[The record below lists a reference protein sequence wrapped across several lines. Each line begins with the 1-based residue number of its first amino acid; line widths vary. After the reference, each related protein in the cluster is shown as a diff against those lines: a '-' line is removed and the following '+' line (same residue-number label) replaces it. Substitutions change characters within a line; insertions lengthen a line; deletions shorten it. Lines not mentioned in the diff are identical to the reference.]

1 MSGRDLESFME
12 NADEFAALSD
22 DDKARLFAGES
33 LQGETDKANTPDADT
48 ATDAAAES
56 SATPAAAT
64 TVEPGTDETPATKPQ
79 EPVVLAKD
87 GEHTIPFSVLEAERQ
102 RVRDLEQQ
110 LQALQPAKDPAAE
123 TTTKATEPAAV
134 PADEELKQLFAERDD
149 ALYSGDAEKTAELNM
164 KIFNVQQERATQAA
178 IARIEARTAEQAAQE
193 AEKAA
198 QRQVETNAAA
208 VAEKYPILDFKSS
221 NANRDAIDL
230 VVAERDRLMAQ
241 GVPFADA
248 IVQAADKVAPLFSAK
263 TGTTTQSEPKPDAA
277 ARAAEV
283 ISKAKSQVP
292 TSLSSVPAGA
302 SVHHDEGEAI
312 RNRSGLSLLNSFD
325 GKSADDILKLMSRVI

>member
-22 DDKARLFAGES
+22 DDKARLFAGEA
-33 LQGETDKANTPDADT
+33 LQGDTDKANTPDADT
-48 ATDAAAES
+48 ATDAATES
-56 SATPAAAT
+56 SATPTAAT
-64 TVEPGTDETPATKPQ
+64 AVEPGKDETPATKPQ

-110 LQALQPAKDPAAE
+110 LQALQPAKDAPAE
-123 TTTKATEPAAV
+123 TEQQATTPTVE
-134 PADEELKQLFAERDD
+134 ADEELKQLFAERDD
-149 ALYSGDAEKTAELNM
+149 ALYSGDTKKTAELNM
-164 KIFNVQQERATQAA
+164 KIFTVQQERATQAA
-178 IARIEARTAEQAAQE
+178 IERIDARNAEQSAKD
-193 AEKAA
+193 AEKDM
-198 QRQVETNAAA
+198 QRQVEANAAA
-208 VAEKYPILDFKSS
+208 VAEKYPFLDFKSE

-230 VVAERDRLMAQ
+230 VVAQRDRLMAQ

-248 IVQAADKVAPLFSAK
+248 IVQAADKVALLFAPK
-263 TGTTTQSEPKPDAA
+263 QTTTTPEPKPDAA
-277 ARAAEV
+277 AKAAEV
-283 ISKAKSQVP
+283 ISKAKNQVP

-312 RNRSGLSLLNSFD
+312 RNRSGLSLLNTFE

>member
-22 DDKARLFAGES
+22 DDKARLFAGEA
-33 LQGETDKANTPDADT
+33 LQGDTDKANTPDADT
-48 ATDAAAES
+48 ATDAATES
-56 SATPAAAT
+56 SATPTAAT
-64 TVEPGTDETPATKPQ
+64 AVEPGTDEPATKPQ

-123 TTTKATEPAAV
+123 TTTKATEPAAAV
-134 PADEELKQLFAERDD
+134 QADEELKQLFAERDD
-149 ALYSGDAEKTAELNM
+149 ALYSGDTKKTAELNM
-164 KIFNVQQERATQAA
+164 KIFTVQQERATQAA
-178 IARIEARTAEQAAQE
+178 IERIDARNAEQSAKD
-193 AEKAA
+193 AEKDM
-198 QRQVETNAAA
+198 QRQVEANAAA
-208 VAEKYPILDFKSS
+208 VAEKYPFLDFKSE

-230 VVAERDRLMAQ
+230 VVAQRDRLMAQ

-283 ISKAKSQVP
+283 ISKAKNQVP

-312 RNRSGLSLLNSFD
+312 RNRSGLSLLNTFE

>member
-22 DDKARLFAGES
+22 DDKARLFAGEA
-33 LQGETDKANTPDADT
+33 LQGDTDKANTPDADT
-48 ATDAAAES
+48 ATDAATES
-56 SATPAAAT
+56 SATPTAAT
-64 TVEPGTDETPATKPQ
+64 AVEPGTDEPATKPQ

-110 LQALQPAKDPAAE
+110 LQALQPAKDAPAE
-123 TTTKATEPAAV
+123 TEQQATTPTVE
-134 PADEELKQLFAERDD
+134 ADEELKQLFAERDD
-149 ALYSGDAEKTAELNM
+149 ALYSGDTKKTAELNM
-164 KIFNVQQERATQAA
+164 KIFTVQQERATQAA
-178 IARIEARTAEQAAQE
+178 IERIDARNAEQSAKD
-193 AEKAA
+193 AEKDM
-198 QRQVETNAAA
+198 QRQVEANAAA
-208 VAEKYPILDFKSS
+208 VAEKYPFLDFKSE

-230 VVAERDRLMAQ
+230 VVAQRDRLMAQ

-248 IVQAADKVAPLFSAK
+248 IVQAADKVALLFAPK
-263 TGTTTQSEPKPDAA
+263 QTTTTPEPKPDAA

-283 ISKAKSQVP
+283 ISKAKTQVP

-312 RNRSGLSLLNSFD
+312 RNRSGLSLLNTFE

>member
-1 MSGRDLESFME
+1 ME

-33 LQGETDKANTPDADT
+33 LQGDTVQASETDAGTT
-48 ATDAAAES
+48 AAEAATES
-56 SATPAAAT
+56 SATPAAAGN
-64 TVEPGTDETPATKPQ
+64 VEPGTDETPATKPQ

-110 LQALQPAKDPAAE
+110 LQALQPAKVPAAE
-123 TTTKATEPAAV
+123 TTTKATEPAAAV

-149 ALYSGDAEKTAELNM
+149 ALYSGDTEKAAELNM
-164 KIFNVQQERATQAA
+164 KIFDVQQELATQAA
-178 IARIEARTAEQAAQE
+178 IERIDARNAEQAAKSAEQQMHLQASANAE
-193 AEKAA
+193 AVGKKYSFLDFQSEKANH
-198 QRQVETNAAA
+198 E
-208 VAEKYPILDFKSS
+208 
-221 NANRDAIDL
+221 AIDL
-230 VVAERDRLMAQ
+230 VVAQRDRLVSQ
-241 GVPFADA
+241 GVPFAEA
-248 IVQAADKVAPLFSAK
+248 ILQAAEKVAPLFVQRTTTTAPEAK
-263 TGTTTQSEPKPDAA
+263 TDAA
-277 ARAAEV
+277 SRAAEV
-283 ISKAKSQVP
+283 IAKAKTQVP